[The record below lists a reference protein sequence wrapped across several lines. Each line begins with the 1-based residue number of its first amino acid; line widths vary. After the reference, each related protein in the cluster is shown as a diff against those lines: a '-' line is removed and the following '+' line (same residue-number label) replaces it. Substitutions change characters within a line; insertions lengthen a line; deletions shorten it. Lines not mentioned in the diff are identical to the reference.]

1 MMRAFLHSLD
11 AKVDDIFKVNAVG
24 AVAFVVSWSDFDHY
38 LRTAGLILALVYTC
52 CKIYQ
57 AIKEIRK

>member
-1 MMRAFLHSLD
+1 MMRAFLQSLD
-11 AKVDDIFKVNAVG
+11 TKVDDIVKVNAVG

-38 LRTAGLILALVYTC
+38 LRTLGLILALVYTS

-57 AIKEIRK
+57 AVQEIKK

>member
-1 MMRAFLHSLD
+1 MMRAFLQSLD
-11 AKVDDIFKVNAVG
+11 AKVDDIVKVNAVG

-38 LRTAGLILALVYTC
+38 LRTAGLILALVYTA

-57 AIKEIRK
+57 ALKEIRK